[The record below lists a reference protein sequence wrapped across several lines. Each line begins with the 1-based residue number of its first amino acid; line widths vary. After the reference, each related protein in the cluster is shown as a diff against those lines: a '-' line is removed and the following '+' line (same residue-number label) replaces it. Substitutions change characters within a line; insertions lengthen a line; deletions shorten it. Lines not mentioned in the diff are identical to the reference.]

1 MAKNLEERVNELE
14 KEVARLKGKAA
25 LKLSKKMEI
34 GDTFTLAG
42 LEWKILDITEKGY
55 MCHAVT
61 HYGKDRV
68 FDSDSNDWKNS
79 SLRKELNTILLETIE
94 AEVGEGNILPFERDL
109 LSMDGQTEYDTCE
122 DKVSLLNVDEY
133 RKYRKLIPNS
143 DKYWWLLTP
152 WSTPCNGYEK
162 LLTVV
167 CPSGNINNN
176 YCNLSR
182 GVRPICIT
190 DSQSRHQAE
199 IRRNDTDR
207 CMTFRM
213 AVNTK
218 ELMGNG

>member
-34 GDTFTLAG
+34 GDTFTLTG

-68 FDSDSNDWKNS
+68 FDSSSNDWRNS
-79 SLRKELNTILLETIE
+79 SLRKELNTTLFEAIG
-94 AEVGEGNILPFERDL
+94 AEVGEENIITFERDL
-109 LSMDGQTEYDTCE
+109 LSLDGQTEYGTCE

-133 RKYRKLIPNS
+133 RKYRKFIPNA

-162 LLTVV
+162 SLAVV
-167 CPSGNINNN
+167 CPSGSIGSNDLDCYN
-176 YCNLSR
+176 
-182 GVRPICIT
+182 GVCPVCIF
-190 DSQSRHQAE
+190 SPVIFESE
-199 IRRNDTDR
+199 G
-207 CMTFRM
+207 
-213 AVNTK
+213 
-218 ELMGNG
+218 E

>member
-1 MAKNLEERVNELE
+1 MGNNLEQRVEILE
-14 KEVARLKGKAA
+14 KLVKELQCKVTVKMSKG
-25 LKLSKKMEI
+25 LGI
-34 GDTFTLAG
+34 GDTFSLAG

-68 FDSDSNDWKNS
+68 FDFDSNDWRNS
-79 SLRKELNTILLETIE
+79 SLRKELNTTLLEAIAT
-94 AEVGEGNILPFERDL
+94 EVGEGNIIPFERDL

-162 LLTVV
+162 FLAVV
-167 CPSGNINNN
+167 CLSGYINNYNCN
-176 YCNLSR
+176 YGY
-182 GVRPICIT
+182 GVRPVCILK
-190 DSQSRHQAE
+190 SNIFVS
-199 IRRNDTDR
+199 
-207 CMTFRM
+207 
-213 AVNTK
+213 K
-218 ELMGNG
+218 ED